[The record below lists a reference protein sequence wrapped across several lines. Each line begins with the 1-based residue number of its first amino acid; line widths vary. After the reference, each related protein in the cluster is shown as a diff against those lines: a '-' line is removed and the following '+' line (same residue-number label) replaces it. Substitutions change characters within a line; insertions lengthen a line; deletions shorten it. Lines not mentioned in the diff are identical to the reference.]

1 MPGLDNDEFG
11 SRGKK
16 SPGSGYDVFLPGR
29 DEQNN
34 GRILQMVGREDE
46 TTMAEVPIVIDSN
59 LSQTALHQLSF
70 QIGSHRT
77 PPASLKCNIAMD
89 SLEIFRSQGCAVIE
103 A

>member
-1 MPGLDNDEFG
+1 MGILW
-11 SRGKK
+11 KK
-16 SPGSGYDVFLPGR
+16 CSSPPYYVPLSGR
-29 DEQNN
+29 DKKDS
-34 GRILQMVGREDE
+34 GRILQVIGCEYK
-46 TTMAEVPIVIDSN
+46 TAVTIIPIVIDSN
-59 LSQTALHQLSF
+59 LSQTALHQLAF